1 MSNCGCVLTS
11 RPVNYPAQSNGE
23 SIPRMCPVWL
33 DVGRVRELE
42 GESEKLGSISS
53 CCLPPPASACP
64 CLHPKMQPGNQTFP
78 SSGPSLWLDGPWYNC
93 NNVALNYIQ
102 LEVNMQP
109 STHSNVFIA
118 RMILQSRAWRNLQ
131 TPDNGVNCKQYTSHT
146 NCLIQF
152 FSWPLF
158 NLLLAISGSDWWY
171 LESHFNQIE
180 VISMIICY
188 ISLELIV

>member
-131 TPDNGVNCKQYTSHT
+131 TRTMDWTVNNTL
-146 NCLIQF
+146 LILIV
-152 FSWPLF
+152 LF
-158 NLLLAISGSDWWY
+158 NFFLDLFSISSWRFPVAIGGI
-171 LESHFNQIE
+171 LNL
-180 VISMIICY
+180 ISIR
-188 ISLELIV
+188 